1 MINIMSLLL
10 LFTVGLNYYA
20 IGDKLLA
27 DLQDKFKEVK
37 DLSAEFKQ
45 STNGKVVVSG
55 KFFFKKED
63 KLRIEFK
70 NSILISDGSTNWNYN
85 QKENKVIISKND
97 DNNASPFSLRKV
109 IFDYPKECM
118 VTSEMENGIEVL
130 ILTPNKES
138 SIGYSLI
145 KIWVNNENLINH
157 IILKDKAD
165 NQTQIDFSK
174 YKVNQK
180 ITDSKFNFTPPEGS
194 KVIDLR

>member
-1 MINIMSLLL
+1 MINIISLL

-20 IGDKLLA
+20 VGDKLLTN
-27 DLQDKFKEVK
+27 LQDKFKEVK

-70 NSILISDGSTNWNYN
+70 NSILMSDGSTNWNYN

-109 IFDYPKECM
+109 IFDYPQECL
-118 VTSEMENGIEVL
+118 VSSEMENGIEVL
-130 ILTPNKES
+130 VLTPNKES

-145 KIWVNNENLINH
+145 KIWVNNENLINR

-165 NQTQIDFSK
+165 NLTQIDFSK
-174 YKVNQK
+174 YKVNQS

>member
-1 MINIMSLLL
+1 MINIISLLL

-20 IGDKLLA
+20 VGDKLLTN
-27 DLQDKFKEVK
+27 LQDKFNEVK

-45 STNGKVVVSG
+45 STNGKSVISG

-70 NSILISDGSTNWNYN
+70 NSILMSDGSTNWNYN

-109 IFDYPKECM
+109 IFDYPKECL
-118 VTSEMENGIEVL
+118 VSSEMENGIEVL
-130 ILTPNKES
+130 VLIPNKES

-145 KIWVNNENLINH
+145 KIWVNNENLINR
-157 IILKDKAD
+157 ILLKDKAD
-165 NQTQIDFSK
+165 NLTQIDFSK